1 MVNIGKEIIDDR
13 AEMIKTGII
22 AANWGP
28 KIVED
33 YLSSIIQYE
42 DYVTIILNIQNEAIR
57 RCGMSNTH
65 HKIKVRETMNVAI
78 SNLVYATLSD
88 VIMSLV
94 IASEKGIFEETAISI
109 GYESMERYRSAIRL
123 VRGAKRE
130 KFERLIYDASN
141 ITLKNK
147 LDSLAAIVELTGDKL
162 EEKLKTISF
171 SEIDHLRQQLSSP
184 EEFEDRLE
192 DESIADYKR
201 KLFILS
207 TMFKKYSISV
217 LEKLSNARMQGTLET
232 EVQNYSKMTI
242 KGIMHSISMAQY
254 LQYNNLLNVVL
265 KMIETAEKE
274 TRQEGDKRINL
285 QLDHPENK

>member
-33 YLSSIIQYE
+33 YLSSITQYE

-57 RCGMSNTH
+57 RCGMSNTR

-78 SNLVYATLSD
+78 SNLVYAALSD

-94 IASEKGIFEETAISI
+94 IASEKGLFEETAISI